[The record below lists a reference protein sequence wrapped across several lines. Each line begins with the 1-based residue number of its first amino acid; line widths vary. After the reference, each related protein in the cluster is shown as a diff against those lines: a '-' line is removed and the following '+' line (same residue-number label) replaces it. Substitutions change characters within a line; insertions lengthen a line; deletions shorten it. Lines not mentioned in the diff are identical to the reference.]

1 MTSIAATLF
10 GRPLPD
16 SGTIG
21 VCAPS
26 GPVFN
31 TSDVLRPLE
40 WVEARGYRV
49 KLADGVWNK
58 DDYVAGSPERRAA
71 DIGSLFADPS
81 VDAIMCLW
89 GGTGA
94 AEVLP
99 HLDFD
104 VIGECPK
111 PFIGFSDITALHVAI
126 RQETGLAT
134 FHGAGFGSMGA
145 VERTPFTWESSLA
158 MLRGSFGEVPRDPDD
173 PYVRTLAPGRATA
186 PIVGG
191 NLWTLQHAFGTPWE
205 IQLDGTLFFFEE
217 VDVPPYQLD
226 AMLWQFRVAGKL
238 DGVAGVVVGELH
250 DCDWRSER
258 PEAPRTRSLED
269 VLERHL
275 APLGVPVLYRLPLGH
290 GKHLATIPLGV
301 PATLDADAR
310 TLTIDRPGVTAA
322 S

>member
-1 MTSIAATLF
+1 MTRVQARRF

-16 SGTIG
+16 GGTIG

-40 WVEARGYRV
+40 WTKSRGYGV
-49 KLADGVWNK
+49 KLAPGVWDK
-58 DDYVAGSPERRAA
+58 DDYVAGSPERRAE
-71 DIGSLFADPS
+71 DIMALFTDPE
-81 VDAIMCLW
+81 VDVIMCLW
-89 GGTGA
+89 GGAGA

-99 HLDFD
+99 HLDYAA
-104 VIGECPK
+104 IAAHPK
-111 PFIGFSDITALHVAI
+111 AFIGFSDITALHTAI
-126 RQETGLAT
+126 RQESGLAT

-145 VERTPFTWESSLA
+145 TERTDFTWNSSLA
-158 MLRGSFGEVPRDPDD
+158 MLKGASGEVPRDPDD
-173 PYVRTLAPGRATA
+173 PYVRTITGGRVTA

-191 NLWTLQHAFGTPWE
+191 NLWTLQHSLRTPWE
-205 IQLDGTLFFFEE
+205 IELEGTIFFFEE

-226 AMLWQFRVAGKL
+226 AILWQLRVGGRL
-238 DGVAGVVVGELH
+238 DQVAGVMVGEMH

-275 APLGVPVLYRLPLGH
+275 APLGVPVLYKLPLGH

-301 PATLDADAR
+301 TATLDADAR
-310 TLTIDRPGVTAA
+310 TLTIDQPGVVTGA
-322 S
+322 